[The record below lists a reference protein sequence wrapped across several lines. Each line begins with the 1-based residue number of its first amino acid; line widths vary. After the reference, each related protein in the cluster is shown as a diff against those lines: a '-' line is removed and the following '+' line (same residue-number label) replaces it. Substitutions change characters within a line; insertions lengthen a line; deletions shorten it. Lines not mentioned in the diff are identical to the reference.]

1 MARSEPDP
9 DAEVVD
15 GTYEGGDLGIVSD
28 DVQDIGGGSF
38 QPAPGVETVCV
49 FPKNPSKGLH
59 LSFYSFLML
68 WVSIWFLGNLIC
80 ICLFPFP
87 VVAAGEESEL
97 LVGLKNDGSALVS
110 VLSTITLFFLQKS
123 GWIFVCF

>member
-68 WVSIWFLGNLIC
+68 WVSI
-80 ICLFPFP
+80 
-87 VVAAGEESEL
+87 
-97 LVGLKNDGSALVS
+97 
-110 VLSTITLFFLQKS
+110 
-123 GWIFVCF
+123 